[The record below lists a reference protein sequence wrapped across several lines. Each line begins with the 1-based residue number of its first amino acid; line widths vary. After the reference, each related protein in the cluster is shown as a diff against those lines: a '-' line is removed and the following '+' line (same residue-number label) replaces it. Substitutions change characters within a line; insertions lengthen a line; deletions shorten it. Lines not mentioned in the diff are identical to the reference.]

1 MSVVRL
7 RNHLNTSRVR
17 QHHWLPLV
25 RETVRQIVER
35 FEPQRI
41 ILFGSLAYG
50 TPHPDS
56 DVDLLVVMPTR
67 NAVSTAC
74 RIRLAVD
81 HPFPLDLL
89 VRSPDDIRVRLAEGD
104 SFLAEIVTRGLV
116 LYENSDS

>member
-1 MSVVRL
+1 MSAVRL
-7 RNHLNTSRVR
+7 RNRLNTSRVR

-35 FEPQRI
+35 FEPHRI